1 MTKAFSSRHI
11 TYVASINLWLT
22 PIHHSGD
29 MAAEN
34 SIYLMPDKPYLAPT
48 RHPSYRSDRVG
59 SIITTTWSVVIAGA
73 VQSDKPATGDASPQI
88 IRPALA
94 ATWRADGSHLTNG
107 GSSRRQQTLLRFPR
121 FSQLCSA
128 KRRCPHFPIRL
139 PLPNPARWRSGGEV
153 EWGREWRK
161 GEKKRI
167 SYEWRCHN
175 SMSGP
180 FKRTTMG
187 VEGCGWL
194 ARSLS
199 LPGGERGI
207 TAPRASTAGLNEEQ
221 SWPAARPDS
230 LSIDSRPG
238 LLTPSAQISQICI
251 YKGN

>member
-34 SIYLMPDKPYLAPT
+34 SIYLMPDKPYSPPT

-128 KRRCPHFPIRL
+128 KRKRVGKGGVLIFPSVSLCQIL
-139 PLPNPARWRSGGEV
+139 LDD
-153 EWGREWRK
+153 
-161 GEKKRI
+161 
-167 SYEWRCHN
+167 
-175 SMSGP
+175 
-180 FKRTTMG
+180 G
-187 VEGCGWL
+187 VEEKWNGEGNEGRVRRNASVMNGGVIIPCRAHSSGRQWVLRAAGGWPG
-194 ARSLS
+194 RSHC
-199 LPGGERGI
+199 PGESG
-207 TAPRASTAGLNEEQ
+207 A
-221 SWPAARPDS
+221 
-230 LSIDSRPG
+230 
-238 LLTPSAQISQICI
+238 
-251 YKGN
+251 